1 MRIVVIGAGVIGLT
15 TALCARERDH
25 EVVVVADRFA
35 PDITSVVAGALWE
48 WPPAVCGHHRDER
61 SLERSKSWCLTSYRA
76 FGRLA
81 EDAGTGVYLR
91 PAAFYFRAPVHDDPV
106 AERKMRELR
115 EHVRGFRHC
124 PSIAAEHGVSASAGV
139 RDAYSYLAPMIDTDR
154 YLAWLLARAT
164 AAGCRIRR
172 ERICGN
178 LVDREQEILDRF
190 GADLIINCA
199 GLGARELLDDPVYP
213 LRGALV
219 HLRNDGRDMPR
230 ITTAHCMAYDHSVG
244 GQNMVFIVP
253 RGPDRLVLGGLV
265 EPDHWD
271 TAITMDNH
279 PPILDMVRRC
289 QEFLPILKDAA
300 IDPETSVR
308 VGLRPARTAGVRL
321 EHQPGTRILH
331 NFGHGG
337 SGVTLSWGCAREVT
351 RLIDRLHP
359 AATTSGTPAALSGSP
374 DLGFAP
380 NPVDHPSSR
389 QWGTQP
395 PARSMPMRAACGAR
409 PMPRTGMPGAR

>member
-1 MRIVVIGAGVIGLT
+1 
-15 TALCARERDH
+15 
-25 EVVVVADRFA
+25 
-35 PDITSVVAGALWE
+35 
-48 WPPAVCGHHRDER
+48 
-61 SLERSKSWCLTSYRA
+61 
-76 FGRLA
+76 
-81 EDAGTGVYLR
+81 
-91 PAAFYFRAPVHDDPV
+91 
-106 AERKMRELR
+106 
-115 EHVRGFRHC
+115 
-124 PSIAAEHGVSASAGV
+124 
-139 RDAYSYLAPMIDTDR
+139 
-154 YLAWLLARAT
+154 
-164 AAGCRIRR
+164 
-172 ERICGN
+172 
-178 LVDREQEILDRF
+178 
-190 GADLIINCA
+190 
-199 GLGARELLDDPVYP
+199 
-213 LRGALV
+213 LV

-409 PMPRTGMPGAR
+409 PMPRTGMPLAR